1 MVNIKLLRSFIRE
14 SLGREIMFSPEK
26 LSLKDAEGSQ
36 QREVTVVDTV
46 DKTKL
51 SVEEVLEEL
60 ILAAG
65 PNTYIRFEK
74 KYGDLEFPPL
84 KISPRVN
91 YQTPHG
97 IYGYPLDKVNVENLV
112 NTGMPTN
119 EGFATKYDFFHVYK
133 LDNSRT
139 ANLSKTNN
147 KNYDILGMYT
157 SKQKIINDIAEC
169 IRIAS
174 NMLKTG
180 NNLVEITSETLDQH
194 NTSILS
200 DISQL
205 SQSDYQVDEE
215 SNIVQLNDIFKKYK
229 DFVVKTNNDLEVTK
243 SFIEEYKREIAVSIF
258 NIINKKI
265 RNQGIRG
272 IQDAKVTKQFVL
284 FRILKSSIEYI
295 AESISKTLNTQRG
308 QYYSLLL
315 KAIGLTGISD
325 LGTETVH
332 SNEPDQTVSFDFSG
346 DTIKPVGTFKN
357 IFRNFLEFYDL
368 DLKKKFY
375 QILND
380 LIDNDIVTW
389 DISNDSAKSR
399 RVLDYKNLSL
409 ESFNTVFKYK
419 KSIGEPLNGFINNFA
434 SQNKNPSVL
443 EKIFEIAQE
452 PNEEFSE
459 STCFSFMIQL
469 VRNKNLPAHISKELY
484 TKYTRPNLN
493 KTLQEILD
501 ENNYNYS
508 TFLNNFLSSP
518 TLLKE
523 DKIEI
528 IEKTKKPKIQTGQ
541 QFVLKVLVR
550 SNFLE
555 REVAQLIASKFGYR
569 RSGLNNNNK
578 APMSDVALQHA
589 IKEYNLDSKEITE
602 LSSIIRASAIKSL
615 YMILSNPHAS
625 DKEIKYVLSKLSPVL
640 KQISNIPVQE
650 DYYGDPMDSNVG
662 SLRQSANSIMY
673 NISEEGNI
681 TSEHLKAAN
690 LSLEEEANIL
700 KIFTFNLWSNDE
712 DTYIDVDE
720 DDLVSPDKFDMSK
733 HGITYLNNDS
743 PYRPC
748 KNLRKVFAR
757 SYDYFKNLSK

>member
-1 MVNIKLLRSFIRE
+1 MNIKLLRSFIRE

-26 LSLKDAEGSQ
+26 LSFKDTEGSQ
-36 QREVTVVDTV
+36 QREVTAVDTV

-65 PNTYIRFEK
+65 PNTFIRFER

-84 KISPRVN
+84 KVSPRVN

-119 EGFATKYDFFHVYK
+119 AGFATNYDFFHVYK

-147 KNYDILGMYT
+147 KTYDILGRYT
-157 SKQKIINDIAEC
+157 SKQKIIDDIAEC

-174 NMLKTG
+174 NLLKTS
-180 NNLVEITSETLDQH
+180 NNSIEITSETLDQN

-205 SQSDYQVDEE
+205 SQSDFQVDEN
-215 SNIVQLNDIFKKYK
+215 SNIIYLSDIFKKYK
-229 DFVVKTNNDLEVTK
+229 DFVFKTNNNLEVTK
-243 SFIEEYKREIAVSIF
+243 SFIEEYKHEIAVSIY

-265 RNQGIRG
+265 RNQGFRG
-272 IQDAKVTKQFVL
+272 IQGAKVTKQFVL

-295 AESISKTLNTQRG
+295 AESISRVLNTQRG

-315 KAIGLTGISD
+315 KAVGLTGISD
-325 LGTETVH
+325 FGTETVH

-346 DTIKPVGTFKN
+346 DTVKPIGTFKN
-357 IFRNFLEFYDL
+357 IFKNFLEFDDL
-368 DLKKKFY
+368 DLKQKFY
-375 QILND
+375 QILDD
-380 LIDNDIVTW
+380 LIDNNIVTW
-389 DISNDSAKSR
+389 DISKDAAKSR
-399 RVLDYKNLSL
+399 RVLDYENLSL
-409 ESFNTVFKYK
+409 ESFNTVIKHK
-419 KSIGEPLNGFINNFA
+419 KSEGESLAGFINNFA
-434 SQNKNPSVL
+434 QQNKNPSVL
-443 EKIFEIAQE
+443 EKIFDISQKT
-452 PNEEFSE
+452 NEDFNE
-459 STCFSFMIQL
+459 STRFSFMMRL
-469 VRNKNLPAHISKELY
+469 VRNKNLPTHISKELY
-484 TKYTRPNLN
+484 TKYVRPNLN
-493 KTLQEILD
+493 KTLQEI
-501 ENNYNYS
+501 ENHNYS

-518 TLLKE
+518 ALLKE

-528 IEKTKKPKIQTGQ
+528 VDKTKKPKIQTGQ
-541 QFVLKVLVR
+541 QFVLKVLV
-550 SNFLE
+550 SSSFLE

-569 RSGLNNNNK
+569 RSGLSNNNK
-578 APMSDVALQHA
+578 APTSDVALQHA
-589 IKEYNLDSKEITE
+589 IKEYNLDNKEITE
-602 LSSIIRASAIKSL
+602 LSSIIRANAIESL

-625 DKEIKYVLSKLSPVL
+625 DKEIKYVLSKLSPIL

-662 SLRQSANSIMY
+662 RLRQIANSIMY

-681 TSEHLKAAN
+681 TSEHLSAAN

-700 KIFTFNLWSNDE
+700 KIFTFDLWSNDE
-712 DTYIDVDE
+712 DTYIGVDD
-720 DDLVSPDKFDMSK
+720 DDLVSPDEFDMSK
-733 HGITYLNNDS
+733 HGIDYLSSNS

-757 SYDYFKNLSK
+757 SYEYFKNT

>member
-1 MVNIKLLRSFIRE
+1 MNIKLLRSFIRE
-14 SLGREIMFSPEK
+14 SLGREIMFSPET
-26 LSLKDAEGSQ
+26 LSFKNSEGSQ
-36 QREVTVVDTV
+36 QREATVVDTI

-51 SVEEVLEEL
+51 STEEVLEEL

-84 KISPRVN
+84 KVSPRVN

-97 IYGYPLDKVNVENLV
+97 IYGYPLNKVNLENLV

-119 EGFATKYDFFHVYK
+119 AGFATNYDFFHIYK
-133 LDNSRT
+133 LDNSRI
-139 ANLSKTNN
+139 ANLSKTN
-147 KNYDILGMYT
+147 KKYGILGKYT
-157 SKQKIINDIAEC
+157 SKQKIINDIVEC

-174 NMLKTG
+174 NLIKTG
-180 NNLVEITSETLDQH
+180 NDSVEITSETLDQH
-194 NTSILS
+194 NTTILS

-229 DFVVKTNNDLEVTK
+229 DFVIKSNSNSEVEK
-243 SFIEEYKREIAVSIF
+243 SFIEEYKREIALSIF

-265 RNQGIRG
+265 RNQGFRG

-295 AESISKTLNTQRG
+295 AESISRVLNTQRG

-315 KAIGLTGISD
+315 KAVGLTGISD

-357 IFRNFLEFYDL
+357 IFKNFLEFDDL
-368 DLKKKFY
+368 DLKQKFY
-375 QILND
+375 QILDD
-380 LIDNDIVTW
+380 LIDNGIVTW
-389 DISNDSAKSR
+389 DTSKDTAKSR

-409 ESFNTVFKYK
+409 ESFNAIFKHK
-419 KSIGEPLNGFINNFA
+419 RSEGESLSGFINNFA
-434 SQNKNPSVL
+434 HLNKNPSVL
-443 EKIFEIAQE
+443 EKIFDIAQE
-452 PNEEFSE
+452 PNEEFNE
-459 STCFSFMIQL
+459 STCFSFMMQL

-493 KTLQEILD
+493 KTLQEIQD

-508 TFLNNFLSSP
+508 TFLNNFLTSP
-518 TLLKE
+518 ALLKE

-528 IEKTKKPKIQTGQ
+528 VDKTKKPKIQTRQ

-550 SNFLE
+550 SKFLE

-569 RSGLNNNNK
+569 RSGLSNNNK

-589 IKEYNLDSKEITE
+589 IKEYNLDNKEITE
-602 LSSIIRASAIKSL
+602 LSSIIRANAIESL

-625 DKEIKYVLSKLSPVL
+625 DKEIKYVLSKLSPIL

-650 DYYGDPMDSNVG
+650 DYYGDSMDSNVG
-662 SLRQSANSIMY
+662 RLRQIANSIMY
-673 NISEEGNI
+673 NISAEGNI
-681 TSEHLKAAN
+681 TSEHLAAAN

-720 DDLVSPDKFDMSK
+720 DDLVSPDEFDMSK
-733 HGITYLNNDS
+733 HGITYLNNDL

-748 KNLRKVFAR
+748 KNIRKVFAR
-757 SYDYFKNLSK
+757 SYEHFKNLEK